1 MAANNAIAQVING
14 QWSHIGQ
21 QYNSYQLRTFDAM
34 RRCRTSSLG
43 GHLYVCNQCK
53 QQHYRYNSCRNRH
66 CPQCQNTQKEQWIQA
81 REQQFIQCP
90 YYHLV
95 FTLPHQ
101 LNGLCMAYP
110 RQLFAML
117 MKTAWMTIEAFG
129 WNHKYLGAQIGA
141 TLVLHTWGSN
151 LSFHPHVHCIVP
163 GGGISIGGKWKNAKG
178 NGKFLFPVK
187 ALSKKFKGL
196 FLHQLDHFF
205 QAQGLDNTELLTHQ
219 INAKDWVV
227 YAKPP
232 FGGNDGLIRYLARY
246 THNIAI
252 SNHRI
257 IAFDQHKVTFRY
269 KDYRHA
275 SQNKVMTL
283 SAAEFVRR
291 LSLHFLPKGFC
302 RIRHYGI
309 LSSAWNQ
316 RVFAHLTKN
325 EKISWQEFWKNKGL
339 DVYQCPKCKKGCLIY
354 IGKIDPIRGPP
365 VYPEMKTA
373 DGI

>member
-1 MAANNAIAQVING
+1 MAANNCIAQIINR
-14 QWSHIGQ
+14 QWPHIKQ
-21 QYNSYQLRTFDAM
+21 KYNNYHLRIFDAI
-34 RRCRTSSLG
+34 RRCRTASLG

-53 QQHYRYNSCRNRH
+53 NKHYRYNSCRNRH
-66 CPQCQNTQKEQWIQA
+66 CPQCQNTQKEQWVHA
-81 REQQFIQCP
+81 RQQQFIQCP

-101 LNGLCMAYP
+101 INEFCLAYP
-110 RQLFAML
+110 RQLYALL
-117 MKTAWMTIEAFG
+117 MKTAWNTIQSFG
-129 WNHKYLGAQIGA
+129 WNHKYLGAQMG
-141 TLVLHTWGSN
+141 TTMVLHTWGSN

-163 GGGISIGGKWKNAKG
+163 GGGITIRGKWKNAKG
-178 NGKFLFPVK
+178 NGKFLFPVH

-196 FLHQLDHFF
+196 FLHQLNHFF
-205 QAQGLDNTELLTHQ
+205 ELHGLDNTEQLIKQLNTKKW
-219 INAKDWVV
+219 IV
-227 YAKPP
+227 YAKQP
-232 FGGNDGLIRYLARY
+232 FGQKEGLIRYLARY

-257 IAFDQHKVTFRY
+257 IDFDEHKVTFRY

-283 SAAEFVRR
+283 SSSEFVRR

-316 RVFAHLTKN
+316 RVFAHLPQKQ
-325 EKISWQEFWKNKGL
+325 KISWEDFWNNKGL
-339 DVYQCPKCKKGCLIY
+339 DVKQCPHCKKGQLTY
-354 IGKIDPIRGPP
+354 ICKIDPVRGPP
-365 VYPEMKTA
+365 VYTTMKM
-373 DGI
+373 IVLI